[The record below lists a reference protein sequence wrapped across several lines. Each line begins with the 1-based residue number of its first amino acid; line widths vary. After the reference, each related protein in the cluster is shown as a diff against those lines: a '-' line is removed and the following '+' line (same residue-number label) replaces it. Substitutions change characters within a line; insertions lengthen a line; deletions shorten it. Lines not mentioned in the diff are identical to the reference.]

1 VQVDNKV
8 ILEQIKELSKLLQ
21 SWSDELIIGG
31 GVALI
36 LYDIVFS
43 QSRAGAVGTMDI
55 DYLIPRKPVKTGSDK
70 ISTILMKNGFKLR
83 NKSLD
88 SPSVQ
93 SFIKN
98 IKGVEFEIEFLT
110 DSKSRKNEEVNHL
123 VYDYSQRASNQET
136 FLDLAV
142 LIPVP

>member
-1 VQVDNKV
+1 
-8 ILEQIKELSKLLQ
+8 
-21 SWSDELIIGG
+21 
-31 GVALI
+31 
-36 LYDIVFS
+36 
-43 QSRAGAVGTMDI
+43 MDI